1 MAFFETPRF
10 PDDISYGSKS
20 TAGYKTDIIEQSG
33 GAESRL
39 IRWANSRRSFN
50 AAFGVR
56 NIPQFETLL
65 AFFHSCKGMAHGFR
79 FKDPL
84 DNRSSQLNT
93 PISAA
98 DQILAAITA
107 TTYQLR
113 KRYNSGATVYR
124 DIKKPVVGSVL
135 VAINGVPITTG
146 FSINYT
152 TGLITFSSAPSGVV
166 SAGFEFD
173 TPCRFDTD
181 ELSATAFDFNA
192 SSLDVPIV
200 EIKL

>member
-10 PDDISYGSKS
+10 PDDISYGSRS
-20 TAGYKTDIIEQSG
+20 TAGYKTDIIDKSG

-39 IRWANSRRSFN
+39 IRWANSRRSFD

-56 NIPQFETLL
+56 TIPQFEVLL
-65 AFFHSCKGMAHGFR
+65 AFFHSCKGRAHGFR

-84 DNRSSQLNT
+84 DDRSSQLNT
-93 PISAA
+93 PIAA
-98 DQILAAITA
+98 SDQILAASTA

-124 DIKKPVVGSVL
+124 DIKKPVVNSVL
-135 VAINGVPITTG
+135 IAVDGVPTVTG
-146 FSINYT
+146 FAVDYT
-152 TGLITFSSAPSGVV
+152 TGIITFSSAPGGVV